1 MKEFMLLIRE
11 EATYGDISMEE
22 MQEAIQ
28 SHMAWIESLG
38 DRFVGGDP
46 LEPGGLCLK
55 KSGELDGPYM
65 EGKECLSGF
74 YRIRAENLESARVIA
89 LTCPELDRGATLEL
103 REVMNEY

>member
-11 EATYGDISMEE
+11 DATYGEVNTED
-22 MQEAIQ
+22 MQAAIEL
-28 SHMAWIESLG
+28 HMQWVESLG
-38 DRFVGGDP
+38 DAFVGGDP

-55 KSGELDGPYM
+55 KTGQMDGPYM

-74 YRIRAENLESARVIA
+74 YRLRAENLEAARRIA